1 MRSLLK
7 KQFFVLSLL
16 CIAKLNFSQTYNMSS
31 GTVNTCSGTFY
42 DSGGSGSN
50 YGNNQNFTQTF
61 CSNAAGKKISF
72 NFTSFNVENCSGGC
86 DFLYVYDGPTT
97 SSPLIGQFYD
107 NLTGVTTPTI
117 PIPITSTGTCITFR
131 FTSDGS
137 STQTGWVAT
146 ISCVTSLPIDL
157 LYFSATQK
165 NQYQVK
171 INWETASE
179 NNNDYFIIYKSNNA
193 VDWQKLTQVKG
204 AGTSTQNNKY
214 EFIDVNPYQG
224 ISYYQ
229 LKQTDFNGESKL
241 SDIKKVNNA
250 VSVTPS
256 IEIFPNPASHVL
268 NINTKLL
275 NEKASIEI
283 TNILGQVVFTEIFSN
298 QNSSFNIQ
306 HLSNGIY
313 SVKVITKNNQTT
325 KRLVISK

>member
-7 KQFFVLSLL
+7 KQFFVLSFL

-31 GTVNTCSGTFY
+31 GTINTCSGTFY
-42 DSGGSGSN
+42 DPGGPGSD
-50 YGNNQNFTQTF
+50 YGNNQNLTQTF
-61 CSNAAGKKISF
+61 CSTVAGTKISF
-72 NFTSFNVENCSGGC
+72 NFTSFNVENCFSGC
-86 DFLYVYDGPTT
+86 DFLYIYDGPNTA
-97 SSPLIGQFYD
+97 SPLIGQFYD
-107 NLTGVTTPTI
+107 NSSGVTTPAI
-117 PIPITSTGTCITFR
+117 PIPITSTGTCLTFR

-137 STQTGWVAT
+137 SRASGWAAT

-157 LYFSATQK
+157 LYFNATQK

-179 NNNDYFIIYKSNNA
+179 NNNDYFTIYKSNNA

-241 SDIKKVNNA
+241 SDIKKVNNT
-250 VSVTPS
+250 VSGTPS
-256 IEIFPNPASHVL
+256 IEIFPNPASDVL

-275 NEKASIEI
+275 NEKANIEI
-283 TNILGQVVFTEIFSN
+283 TNILGKVVFTENFSN
-298 QNSSFNIQ
+298 PNSSFNIQ

-313 SVKVITKNNQTT
+313 FVKVITKNNQIA